1 MKSWNKK
8 MKSGYVWKLKW
19 GNVRIMNMLEIKFDR
34 NLRNYNNK
42 GARHEIV
49 SGTFVMYVHHLP
61 WLYNKSLALSYK
73 K

>member
-1 MKSWNKK
+1 MA
-8 MKSGYVWKLKW
+8 
-19 GNVRIMNMLEIKFDR
+19 MLEIKLER
-34 NLRNYNNK
+34 NLWNYNNK

-61 WLYNKSLALSYK
+61 WLFNKYLALSDK